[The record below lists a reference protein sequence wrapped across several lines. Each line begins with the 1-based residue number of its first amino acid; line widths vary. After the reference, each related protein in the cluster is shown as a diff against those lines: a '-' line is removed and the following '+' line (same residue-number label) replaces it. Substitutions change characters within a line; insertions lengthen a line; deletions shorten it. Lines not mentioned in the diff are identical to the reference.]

1 MKKIRV
7 VFSYQSTETCSLN
20 TIKVRNL
27 QLQVIYNILI
37 GEYFIYT
44 KILNK
49 IDIIIYYKLYALEKL

>member
-37 GEYFIYT
+37 GEYFINT

-49 IDIIIYYKLYALEKL
+49 IGMIIYYKLYALEKL